1 MKNTLNFEIEDIFND
16 IDFTSSNFEIID
28 NIIIKLNKR
37 YDIDGVEN
45 NILKEYF
52 TSIFKIIKLLKD
64 FDKYYKNEM
73 FIIPIELEA
82 DKILELINLHSHP

>member
-1 MKNTLNFEIEDIFND
+1 MINAPNPALPTKKKVRKQILEDIFND

-52 TSIFKIIKLLKD
+52 TSIFKIIKLLK
-64 FDKYYKNEM
+64 FK
-73 FIIPIELEA
+73 
-82 DKILELINLHSHP
+82 KITIRTK